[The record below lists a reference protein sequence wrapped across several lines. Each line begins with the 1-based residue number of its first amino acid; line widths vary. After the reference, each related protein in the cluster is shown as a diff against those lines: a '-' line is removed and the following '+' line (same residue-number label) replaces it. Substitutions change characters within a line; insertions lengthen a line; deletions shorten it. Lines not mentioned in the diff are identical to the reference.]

1 MQNDYKFTTN
11 ECKEEV
17 LLFVH
22 KNQQLTNCGK
32 PCYILFGFQ
41 FFALIFAS
49 GLGLWVFLFF
59 PFLEIFKFMEK
70 RLWAAILSD
79 LKNELSPVVF
89 KTWFSQCQLKEI
101 VSVNQKTN
109 RAIVVCTNNFA
120 REQLE
125 KRYQN
130 LITTILNQKTNK
142 DNQVVFKV
150 GITAKKT
157 NHFVV
162 GGLFSESNNQP
173 IGPQSPFFK
182 NYTFANFIVG
192 TSNKLAVAAAE
203 AVAANPG
210 FSYNPLFFFG
220 QSGVGKT
227 HLLQAIANQLF
238 TTNQELNI
246 VYLTCEQFT
255 NEFIDALTSRQTK
268 RFRQR
273 LRTVDV
279 FLVDDIQ
286 FLATKENTQEEFFH
300 TFNELYLGS
309 KQIILASDKH
319 PAKIGG
325 LEGRLVSRFLG
336 GLMVEINPPDL
347 EMKIKL
353 IQEKSAKLGLVF
365 PAHLAPHLA
374 RKINGNI
381 RELEGVL
388 FQLNS
393 SARLTNQPLNLT
405 FIKNVCSQARKERFQ
420 ASPKKILAIIQKNYQ
435 LPTASFLGS
444 SRKKNCLLPR
454 QIAMYLLRDIGGLS
468 LSAIGRLFD
477 NRDHSTVIHSIEK
490 INALA
495 ERDSQMEKELNFL
508 RLKIQN

>member
-1 MQNDYKFTTN
+1 
-11 ECKEEV
+11 
-17 LLFVH
+17 
-22 KNQQLTNCGK
+22 
-32 PCYILFGFQ
+32 
-41 FFALIFAS
+41 
-49 GLGLWVFLFF
+49 
-59 PFLEIFKFMEK
+59 MEK

-79 LKNELSPVVF
+79 LKNKLSPAVF

-101 VSVNQKTN
+101 ISVNQKTD
-109 RAIVVCTNNFA
+109 RVVVVCTNNFA

-125 KRYQN
+125 KRYQK
-130 LITTILNQKTNK
+130 LITTILNQKTGK

-150 GITAKKT
+150 ETTTKKSSQSL
-157 NHFVV
+157 V
-162 GGLFSESNNQP
+162 GGLFPEINNQP
-173 IGPQSPFFK
+173 NRHQSPFFK

-203 AVAANPG
+203 AVATIPG

-220 QSGVGKT
+220 RPGVGKT

-255 NEFIDALTSRQTK
+255 NEFIDALISRQIK

-286 FLATKENTQEEFFH
+286 FLAAKENTQEEFFH
-300 TFNELYLGS
+300 TFNELYLSS
-309 KQIILASDKH
+309 KQIVLASDKH

-325 LEGRLVSRFLG
+325 LEERLVSRFLG
-336 GLMVEINPPDL
+336 GLTVEINPPDF

-353 IQEKSAKLGLVF
+353 IQEKSAKLGLIF
-365 PAHLAPHLA
+365 PTHLVPHLA

-381 RELEGVL
+381 RELEGIL
-388 FQLNS
+388 LQLTS
-393 SARLTNQPLNLT
+393 GAKLTNQSLSLA
-405 FIKNVCSQARKERFQ
+405 FIKDFCWQVQKEHFR
-420 ASPKKILAIIQKNYQ
+420 ASPKKILTTIQKHYQ
-435 LPTASFLGS
+435 LSPASFLGS
-444 SRKKNCLLPR
+444 SRKKNFLLPR
-454 QIAMYLLRDIGGLS
+454 QIAMYLLRDVGGLS
-468 LSAIGRLFD
+468 FSAIGRLFD

-490 INALA
+490 IAALA
-495 ERDSQMEKELNFL
+495 EKDSQMEKEVNFL